1 MGISGVHNDPNIVL
15 DIVAEALKK
24 QQEIVQKV
32 TRMNLELSMKE
43 EKMRVANDALVDFYG

>member
-24 QQEIVQKV
+24 QQELVQKI